1 MLVSE
6 TFFKSILTLFLA
18 HSLKMMMMMMVVGN
32 YYVNALLHQWKLFL
46 RTHDVCRKKLSDSFD
61 ESFQSVTEVK
71 QIGCELDVYGLTL

>member
-1 MLVSE
+1 
-6 TFFKSILTLFLA
+6 
-18 HSLKMMMMMMVVGN
+18 MVVGN

-71 QIGCELDVYGLTL
+71 HIGCELDVYGLTMWLQDNNKYWYFKLTFSWSTPST